1 LRVPKRTKQEYK
13 LNGGE
18 ERKMRYS
25 RLVLIVVGI
34 LVLLMGILGIVPDL
48 DMGTEPS
55 WHAALKIVIG
65 LVAIAVGY
73 MDRE

>member
-1 LRVPKRTKQEYK
+1 MQNNLNGLLRVS
-13 LNGGE
+13 GGE

-34 LVLLMGILGIVPDL
+34 LVLLMGVLGLVPDL

-65 LVAIAVGY
+65 LVAVAVGY
-73 MDRE
+73 MDRD

>member
-1 LRVPKRTKQEYK
+1 
-13 LNGGE
+13 
-18 ERKMRYS
+18 
-25 RLVLIVVGI
+25 VGI
-34 LVLLMGILGIVPDL
+34 LVLLMGILGLVPDI

-55 WHAALKIVIG
+55 WHAAIKIVIV

>member
-1 LRVPKRTKQEYK
+1 MGG
-13 LNGGE
+13 GGE
-18 ERKMRYS
+18 RASKYS
-25 RLVLIVVGI
+25 RLVLIVVRI
-34 LVLLMGILGIVPDL
+34 LVLLMGILGLVPDL

-55 WHAALKIVIG
+55 WHAAIKIVIG